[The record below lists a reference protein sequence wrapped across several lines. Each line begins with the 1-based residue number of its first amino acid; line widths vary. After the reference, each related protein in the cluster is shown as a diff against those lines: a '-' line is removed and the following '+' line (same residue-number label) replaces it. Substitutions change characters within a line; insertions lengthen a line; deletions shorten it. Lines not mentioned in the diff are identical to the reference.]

1 MKHILYILSI
11 LIITLSACE
20 KEIEVDLPP
29 STPQLVVEASVNT
42 YSPWL
47 NYVFISNTID
57 YFKPDLSF
65 NGVKGATVYIT
76 PGKIINNDTLFDK
89 ANRYT
94 FADLSNLSNIPGLD
108 SIGKSISGMYLNPLF
123 RATANTSYLL
133 EISLADGRVIAAR
146 THIPPIVPIDSMI
159 VRYDGIGEAG
169 KKNAYLSFW
178 FNDGPE
184 QNNYRM
190 ALRNNPDSVLFGW
203 GNADSYRTFDD
214 EFVNNGVIPLEF
226 LRPFEGGDTLNIY
239 FTSIGRKEFR
249 FWQSFGRAA
258 NNGGPFATPGNVK
271 SNIDGVIGS
280 FTGYAVDFKRI
291 IFDE

>member
-1 MKHILYILSI
+1 
-11 LIITLSACE
+11 
-20 KEIEVDLPP
+20 
-29 STPQLVVEASVNT
+29 
-42 YSPWL
+42 
-47 NYVFISNTID
+47 VFISNTID

-76 PGKIINNDTLFDK
+76 PGKIVNSDTLFDK

-94 FADLSNLSNIPGLD
+94 FADLSNLGNIPGLD
-108 SIGKSISGMYLNPLF
+108 SIGRSISGMYLNPLF
-123 RATANTSYLL
+123 RASANTSYLL
-133 EISLADGRVIAAR
+133 EVSLEDGRVITAR
-146 THIPPIVPIDSMI
+146 THIPPVVTIDSMK
-159 VRYDGIGEAG
+159 VRYDGIGETG
-169 KKNAYLSFW
+169 KQNAYLSFW
-178 FNDGPE
+178 FNDAPG

-214 EFVNNGVIPLEF
+214 EFVNNGVIPFEF
-226 LRPFEGGDTLNIY
+226 FRPFEGGDTLNIY